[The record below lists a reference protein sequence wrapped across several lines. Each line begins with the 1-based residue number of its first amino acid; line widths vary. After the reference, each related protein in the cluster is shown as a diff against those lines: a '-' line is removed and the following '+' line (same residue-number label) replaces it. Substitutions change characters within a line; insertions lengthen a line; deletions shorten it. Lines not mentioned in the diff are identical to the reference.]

1 MEALAYFFVLVYVA
15 ALLFITLYALFEF
28 QLLFYYFK
36 KYRKLKSFKPATVT
50 EWPNVTIQLPL
61 FNELYVV
68 ERLIDDICKIDY
80 PSDRLEIQVLDDSTD
95 ESIQIAKN
103 KVEYYASRGVNIKY
117 IHSTNRV
124 G

>member
-1 MEALAYFFVLVYVA
+1 MCIRDRVYVA

-36 KYRKLKSFKPATVT
+36 KYRKLKSFKPTTVT
-50 EWPNVTIQLPL
+50 EWPYVTIQLPL

-80 PSDRLEIQVLDDSTD
+80 PTAVSYTHLHITDDIESVIYHINTFYGARDDRYKPNYEL
-95 ESIQIAKN
+95 
-103 KVEYYASRGVNIKY
+103 
-117 IHSTNRV
+117 
-124 G
+124 